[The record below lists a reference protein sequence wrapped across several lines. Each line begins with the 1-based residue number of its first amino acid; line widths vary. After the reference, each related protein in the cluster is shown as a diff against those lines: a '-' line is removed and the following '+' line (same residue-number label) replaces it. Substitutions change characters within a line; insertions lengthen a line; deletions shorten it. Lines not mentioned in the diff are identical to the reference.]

1 VNTGHPMALWKIG
14 SKSRH
19 LFFAQPIMITHITS
33 PQFAGVKHANIAAS
47 TSLMGPEPRAWPL
60 ALIWLRAKAFS
71 MRRILPTFLLLVLGI
86 NTGWFV
92 VYSGDLGLRGLTSEA
107 PREVSRVFHDGGVL
121 ANAGIALHM
130 IAGAVLTFGAP
141 LQALPIVRR
150 RWPGLHRRFGYV
162 LFVLAVATG
171 LGGLVYIT
179 LNGTVGGWWMSL
191 WFTIYGVA
199 MIWAASNTVYHAI
212 AKDMRRHFAWA
223 VRLVILAVGSWIYR
237 MHYAIWYA
245 ATGGVASNEAFTGL
259 FDQIQVAAFFVP
271 YLLIAEIIVRR
282 REARRGPKRA

>member
-1 VNTGHPMALWKIG
+1 
-14 SKSRH
+14 
-19 LFFAQPIMITHITS
+19 
-33 PQFAGVKHANIAAS
+33 
-47 TSLMGPEPRAWPL
+47 
-60 ALIWLRAKAFS
+60 
-71 MRRILPTFLLLVLGI
+71 MRRYLPTLLLLVLAL

-92 VYSGDLGLRGLTSEA
+92 VYSGDLGLRGLITDS
-107 PREVSRVFHDGGVL
+107 PGEVSRVFQDDGIL

-179 LNGTVGGWWMSL
+179 LNGTIGGWWMSL
-191 WFTIYGVA
+191 WFAIYGAA
-199 MIWAASNTVYHAI
+199 MIWTAVNTVYYAL

-223 VRLVILAVGSWIYR
+223 VRLVVLAVGSWIYR

-245 ATGGVASNEAFTGL
+245 ATGGIASNEAFTGL
-259 FDQIQVAAFFVP
+259 FDQIQVVAFFVP
-271 YLLIAEIIVRR
+271 YLLIAEIVLRWRSARR
-282 REARRGPKRA
+282 RPSSA

>member
-1 VNTGHPMALWKIG
+1 
-14 SKSRH
+14 
-19 LFFAQPIMITHITS
+19 
-33 PQFAGVKHANIAAS
+33 
-47 TSLMGPEPRAWPL
+47 
-60 ALIWLRAKAFS
+60 
-71 MRRILPTFLLLVLGI
+71 MRRYLPTLLLLVLAL

-92 VYSGDLGLRGLTSEA
+92 VYSGDLGLRGLITDS
-107 PREVSRVFHDGGVL
+107 PDEVSRVFQDDGIL

-179 LNGTVGGWWMSL
+179 LNGTIGGWWMSL
-191 WFTIYGVA
+191 WFAIYGAA
-199 MIWAASNTVYHAI
+199 MIWTAVNTVYYAL

-223 VRLVILAVGSWIYR
+223 VRLVVLAVGSWIYR

-245 ATGGVASNEAFTGL
+245 ATGGIASNEAFTGL
-259 FDQIQVAAFFVP
+259 FDQIQVVAFFVP
-271 YLLIAEIIVRR
+271 YLLIAESVLRWRSARR
-282 REARRGPKRA
+282 RPSSA

>member
-1 VNTGHPMALWKIG
+1 MQ
-14 SKSRH
+14 RY
-19 LFFAQPIMITHITS
+19 
-33 PQFAGVKHANIAAS
+33 
-47 TSLMGPEPRAWPL
+47 
-60 ALIWLRAKAFS
+60 
-71 MRRILPTFLLLVLGI
+71 LPTMLLLVLAL

-92 VYSGDLGLRGLTSEA
+92 VYSGDLGLRGLISEA
-107 PREVSRVFHDGGVL
+107 PGEVSRVFQDDGIL

-162 LFVLAVATG
+162 LFVLAVVTG

-191 WFTIYGVA
+191 WFAIYGAA
-199 MIWAASNTVYHAI
+199 MIWTAVNTVYYAI
-212 AKDMRRHFAWA
+212 AKDLRRHFAWA
-223 VRLVILAVGSWIYR
+223 VRLVVLAVGSWIYR

-245 ATGGVASNEAFTGL
+245 ATGGAASTTEFTGL
-259 FDQIQVAAFFVP
+259 FDQIQVVAFFVP
-271 YLLIAEIIVRR
+271 YLLIAEIMLRWRGARR
-282 REARRGPKRA
+282 RPTPA

>member
-1 VNTGHPMALWKIG
+1 MRRYLPTL
-14 SKSRH
+14 
-19 LFFAQPIMITHITS
+19 L
-33 PQFAGVKHANIAAS
+33 
-47 TSLMGPEPRAWPL
+47 LLLL
-60 ALIWLRAKAFS
+60 AL
-71 MRRILPTFLLLVLGI
+71 

-92 VYSGDLGLRGLTSEA
+92 VYSGDLGLRGLMSQA
-107 PREVSRVFHDGGVL
+107 PGEISRVFQDDTIL

-130 IAGAVLTFGAP
+130 MAGAVVTFGAP

-179 LNGTVGGWWMSL
+179 LNGTIGGWWMSL
-191 WFTIYGVA
+191 WFAIYGAA
-199 MIWAASNTVYHAI
+199 MIWTAINTIYYAL

-223 VRLVILAVGSWIYR
+223 VRLVVLAVGSWIYR

-245 ATGGVASNEAFTGL
+245 TTGGIASNKAFTGV
-259 FDQIQVAAFFVP
+259 FDQIQVVAFFVP
-271 YLLIAEIIVRR
+271 YLLIAEIVLRWQSARR
-282 REARRGPKRA
+282 RPSSA

>member
-1 VNTGHPMALWKIG
+1 
-14 SKSRH
+14 
-19 LFFAQPIMITHITS
+19 
-33 PQFAGVKHANIAAS
+33 
-47 TSLMGPEPRAWPL
+47 
-60 ALIWLRAKAFS
+60 
-71 MRRILPTFLLLVLGI
+71 MRRSLPTLLLLVLAL

-92 VYSGDLGLRGLTSEA
+92 VYSGDLGLRGLITDS
-107 PREVSRVFHDGGVL
+107 PGEVSRVFQDDGIL

-179 LNGTVGGWWMSL
+179 LNGTIGGWWMSL
-191 WFTIYGVA
+191 WFAIYGAA
-199 MIWAASNTVYHAI
+199 MIWTAVNTVYYAL

-223 VRLVILAVGSWIYR
+223 VRLVVLAVGSWIYR

-245 ATGGVASNEAFTGL
+245 ATGGIASNEAFTGL
-259 FDQIQVAAFFVP
+259 FDQVQVVAFFVP
-271 YLLIAEIIVRR
+271 YLLIAESVLRWRSARR
-282 REARRGPKRA
+282 RPSSA